1 LYINNNYIQSFNE
14 PNYYSGRMG
23 LIIGP
28 GSRGKIDFMYVFTR
42 TGAAETNANP
52 LDKPLVKG
60 GEPDI
65 IELAESIITLK
76 TQINKLNE
84 ENEGLRKS
92 LSAMKS
98 EDQDR
103 DVTVRNYEKQV
114 KNLEEEIRRNAVSK
128 DSLMKINTD
137 LLKYKELVGGNEN
150 ADLIITL
157 SRALK
162 AEKEKNT
169 QLQKELQDLKSN
181 NPSPKSNPKGSV
193 KPVVT
198 PQKDVPGNTQGNN
211 GTFSLPKN

>member
-1 LYINNNYIQSFNE
+1 
-14 PNYYSGRMG
+14 
-23 LIIGP
+23 
-28 GSRGKIDFMYVFTR
+28 
-42 TGAAETNANP
+42 
-52 LDKPLVKG
+52 
-60 GEPDI
+60 
-65 IELAESIITLK
+65 
-76 TQINKLNE
+76 
-84 ENEGLRKS
+84 
-92 LSAMKS
+92 MKS

-198 PQKDVPGNTQGNN
+198 PQKDEPGNTQGNN

>member
-1 LYINNNYIQSFNE
+1 
-14 PNYYSGRMG
+14 MG

-28 GSRGKIDFMYVFTR
+28 GSRGKVDFMYVFTR
-42 TGAAETNANP
+42 TGTAETNTTNP
-52 LDKPLVKG
+52 LDKPIVKG

-103 DVTVRNYEKQV
+103 DVTIRNYEKQV
-114 KNLEEEIRRNAVSK
+114 KNLEEEIRKSAVSK

-169 QLQKELQDLKSN
+169 QLQKEIQELKN
-181 NPSPKSNPKGSV
+181 NNTSPKSNPKGSV
-193 KPVVT
+193 KPADN
-198 PQKDVPGNTQGNN
+198 PQKDQSGNTQGNN